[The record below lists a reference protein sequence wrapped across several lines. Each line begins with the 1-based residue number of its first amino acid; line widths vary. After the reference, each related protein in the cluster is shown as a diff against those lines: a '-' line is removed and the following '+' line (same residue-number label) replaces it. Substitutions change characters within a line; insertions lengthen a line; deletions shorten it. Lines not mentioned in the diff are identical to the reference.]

1 MRPVPVVLLLLA
13 FCPHSYPRVLAAGYP
28 QLEHVF
34 FCLWND
40 TLPQRMHPVC
50 VFVWRLP
57 NDCVPLVCVEKV
69 LGSVSFSLDGFTRP
83 AFTFRSYKSS
93 RRLRSEDPT
102 HHCTWSPLRVFDE
115 ALQFF

>member
-69 LGSVSFSLDGFTRP
+69 RVSEFF
-83 AFTFRSYKSS
+83 S
-93 RRLRSEDPT
+93 RRVYS
-102 HHCTWSPLRVFDE
+102 SGFYFPL
-115 ALQFF
+115 LQVVQATEVRKFHAPLYLEPLKSV